1 MKHDLDQGAVRNRL
15 LTTLTA
21 AEFALLAPD
30 LKRVSLEQGYV
41 VQEPLQPIP
50 HVFFPEPG
58 VVSVVAR
65 TSAGERLEAGVI
77 GPEGMTGL
85 AIIHGIDRSP
95 NEIFVQIPC
104 RAWRI
109 ETGRLL
115 AAIAES
121 TSLQNHLLRFAHAF
135 SVQVAQTVICNGRFT
150 IDERLARWLLM
161 CHDRSDR
168 EDLPLTHEFVSLM
181 LGIRRSGTTMGLQ
194 RLIRAG
200 GVTAKRGIIGIR
212 DRGVLIEAAG
222 DTYGLPEAEYER
234 VMHYR

>member
-1 MKHDLDQGAVRNRL
+1 MK
-15 LTTLTA
+15 
-21 AEFALLAPD
+21 
-30 LKRVSLEQGYV
+30 
-41 VQEPLQPIP
+41 PIS
-50 HVFFPEPG
+50 HVYFPEPG

-65 TSAGERLEAGVI
+65 TLAGERLEAGVI

-85 AIIHGIDRSP
+85 AIIHGIERAP

-109 ETGRLL
+109 ETDRFA
-115 AAIAES
+115 AAIAQS
-121 TSLQNHLLRFAHAF
+121 PSLLSYMLRFAHVF
-135 SVQVAQTVICNGRFT
+135 SVQVSQTVICNGRFT

-181 LGIRRSGTTMGLQ
+181 LGIRRSGATMGLQ
-194 RLIRAG
+194 RLIKAG

-212 DRGVLIEAAG
+212 DRDVLIEAAG
-222 DTYGLPEAEYER
+222 DTYGLPEVEYER
-234 VMHYR
+234 VMKRG